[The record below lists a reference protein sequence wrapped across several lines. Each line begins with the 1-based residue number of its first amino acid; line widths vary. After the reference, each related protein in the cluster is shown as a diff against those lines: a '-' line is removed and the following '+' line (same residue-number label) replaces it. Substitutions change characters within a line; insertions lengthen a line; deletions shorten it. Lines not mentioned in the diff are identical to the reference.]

1 MVAIDGREFVLA
13 DIPGLIEGAHLG
25 AGLGDRFLGHVE
37 RCRVLLHLVDGT
49 AEDAGAAYRTVRA
62 ELEAYGHGLR
72 DKPEVVALNKSDALS
87 PQELKPQLARLR
99 RALGSPARRCGGSRS
114 QPPVRVISAATG
126 AGVQDML
133 RVLLA
138 EIDAGRAAEEA
149 KLPAPQWLP

>member
-1 MVAIDGREFVLA
+1 MPEDDAFTRPIW
-13 DIPGLIEGAHLG
+13 IEEHRHVRCDRALG
-25 AGLGDRFLGHVE
+25 ADGHE
-37 RCRVLLHLVDGT
+37 RSEADLVDGT
-49 AEDAGAAYRTVRA
+49 AQDAGAAYRTVRA
-62 ELEAYGHGLR
+62 ELDAYGHGLR

-87 PQELKPQLARLR
+87 PQELKHQLARLR
-99 RALGSPARRCGGSRS
+99 RALGSPARRGGTRS

-133 RVLLA
+133 RALLA